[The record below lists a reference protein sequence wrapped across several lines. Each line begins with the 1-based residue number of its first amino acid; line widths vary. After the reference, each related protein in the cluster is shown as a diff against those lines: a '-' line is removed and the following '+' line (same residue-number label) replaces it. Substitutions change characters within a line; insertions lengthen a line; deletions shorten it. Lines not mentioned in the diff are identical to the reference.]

1 MQKQSRS
8 GLARVGNA
16 TRYSLDGLAACAKG
30 EAAFREL
37 ALLILVL
44 SPVGLWLGETRVE
57 RALLVGSLFLPLIT
71 EMLNASIEAAVDRI
85 SLERHPLAKRAKDI
99 GSAAVMVALSG
110 TGAVWLLVL
119 L

>member
-1 MQKQSRS
+1 MEKQSRS
-8 GLARVGNA
+8 GLARVWNA

-37 ALLILVL
+37 VALLVFLTPIAIW
-44 SPVGLWLGETRVE
+44 VGKNGIE

-99 GSAAVMVALSG
+99 GSAAVMVAMIA
-110 TGAVWLLVL
+110 TGSIWVLVL
-119 L
+119 T

>member
-1 MQKQSRS
+1 MEKQSRS
-8 GLARVGNA
+8 GLARVWNA

-37 ALLILVL
+37 VVLLI
-44 SPVGLWLGETRVE
+44 VGSAAAFWLTSVRIE
-57 RALLVGSLFLPLIT
+57 RALLIGSLFLPLVV